1 MQPRLFPSH
10 GKLLS
15 ALSLAILAT
24 GVTPSWGDDT
34 GILSRLFRLGGGST
48 DSSPSTGTAAPNQS
62 GSLPY
67 GHASGATGSALP
79 RNGISPLAPEPMI
92 SNFNGLPQTP
102 VTTPPVPDGP
112 SQRLAPRP
120 RVSPAVTSADPV
132 LTRFALG
139 RSNDGSQFGM
149 FLQIFADGTVVD
161 SEGVHR
167 VRPADL
173 RPIVETVQSGELYRI
188 KGHCG
193 APSSDFIEYVHVV
206 IYERR
211 LGRLNAHAFSYTGNT
226 QGCDHAVRHLH
237 TVLENLQ
244 AKISRQGGVTNAR
257 AGGGAASA
265 PTPVGPLPMPAPEG
279 SSVIPGGSAPAFG
292 PRPDGQPNAPAVNP
306 GSGDIIPLTPVESSH

>member
-1 MQPRLFPSH
+1 MHPRLSESH

-24 GVTPSWGDDT
+24 GMTPSWGDDS
-34 GILSRLFRLGGGST
+34 GILGRLFRLGGGST
-48 DSSPSTGTAAPNQS
+48 DSSTVAPNQS

-67 GHASGATGSALP
+67 GRASGSTSGVVP
-79 RNGISPLAPEPMI
+79 PTGISPLAPAPMI

-102 VTTPPVPDGP
+102 VTTPPVTEGP

-149 FLQIFADGTVVD
+149 FLQVFADGTVVD

-167 VRPADL
+167 VRAADL

-188 KGHCG
+188 RGHCG
-193 APSSDFIEYVHVV
+193 APSTDFIEYVHVV

-211 LGRLNAHAFSYTGNT
+211 LGRLNAHAFSYSGNT

-237 TVLENLQ
+237 TVVENLQ
-244 AKISRQGGVTNAR
+244 AKISRQAGVTNAGVGT
-257 AGGGAASA
+257 ATAPTPLSPSSMPAPDASSLIPSSSA
-265 PTPVGPLPMPAPEG
+265 PTL
-279 SSVIPGGSAPAFG
+279 G
-292 PRPDGQPNAPAVNP
+292 PRPGGQPNAPALNP
-306 GSGDIIPLTPVESSH
+306 GSGNVIPLTPVDSSR